1 MMCCL
6 HFYIAFLLQCIYDLN
21 FIGRFMLWHVR
32 SLCTYLQKD
41 VCFVSITISKRVS
54 VSQKYRH
61 NKLVKD
67 HLTSYYCVYI
77 CGLFFLL
84 FTYTFKSTFTST
96 FTSTFKSTFTATFTA
111 TSKSTFTATFT
122 STSKST
128 FTATFTATFTSSSM
142 FNHSRY
148 PPSGNYSH
156 FSCTTI
162 LFN

>member
-6 HFYIAFLLQCIYDLN
+6 HFYTDCLLQCIYDLN
-21 FIGRFMLWHVR
+21 FIERFMIWHVR

-61 NKLVKD
+61 NKLIKD

-111 TSKSTFTATFT
+111 TFMSTFTAT
-122 STSKST
+122 SKS
-128 FTATFTATFTSSSM
+128 TFTATFTSSSM

-148 PPSGNYSH
+148 PPSGNYYH